1 MKICAAAMV
10 GGRAA
15 AGDGHT
21 AVLSGCTAA
30 GDRWQR
36 WSADERDEELRVC
49 SGRQRAHAEKKG
61 GFRGITRRLVLM
73 FFL

>member
-1 MKICAAAMV
+1 MV

-36 WSADERDEELRVC
+36 WSADERDEELRHV
-49 SGRQRAHAEKKG
+49 QNRAGKREEESRSKWAW
-61 GFRGITRRLVLM
+61 TWPQNLL
-73 FFL
+73 